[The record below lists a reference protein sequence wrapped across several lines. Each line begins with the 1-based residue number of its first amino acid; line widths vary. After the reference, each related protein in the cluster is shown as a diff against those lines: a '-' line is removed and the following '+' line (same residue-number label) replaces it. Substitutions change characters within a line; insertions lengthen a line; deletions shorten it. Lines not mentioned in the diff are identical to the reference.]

1 MLEKVDRGL
10 AAISNLCGVLAAVLF
25 IAMLLNVTY
34 DVSARY
40 AFDSVSV
47 GMQELEWHLLS
58 AAFLLAIPYAVQT
71 DGHVRVDV
79 FYERASDRSKAIINL
94 FGAIVFLLPF
104 AILILWYGVGF
115 TENAWSIGETSGDP
129 GGLTHRWIIKS
140 LIPISAGL
148 LALSGVGMI
157 THAILVLA
165 GRAHYSEPTAAQ
177 SASPKKGALL

>member
-10 AAISNLCGVLAAVLF
+10 AAITNFCGVLAAVLF
-25 IAMLLNVTY
+25 IAMLINVSY

-47 GMQELEWHLLS
+47 GMQELEWHLFS

-79 FYERASDRSKAIINL
+79 FYERASERAKALINL
-94 FGAIVFLLPF
+94 IGSIVFLLPF
-104 AILILWYGVGF
+104 ALLILWYGVGF

-140 LIPISAGL
+140 MIPISAGL

-157 THAILVLA
+157 THAVLVMS
-165 GRAHYSEPTAAQ
+165 GRAHYSPPPAAEKM
-177 SASPKKGALL
+177 STKSGALL